1 MTTDLGTTTRLKRIS
16 EPERLATL
24 HSLHVLD
31 TEPDSVYD
39 ELVALAADICNV
51 PISLI
56 SLIDTDRQWFKANKG
71 LPGITETSR
80 DIAFCTHAL
89 EVDTILEVQNAVD
102 DARFTNN
109 PLVTGEPNICF
120 YAGAPLRLSNGAV
133 VGTLCVIDRK
143 PGQLSNRQRKSL
155 QALAN
160 TASSLLESR
169 RTTVVLAEERMR
181 LAATIEGTGA
191 GTWEWNIQTGE
202 FRSND
207 QFKSISGKPECEW
220 SDIQQWASLIHPDDI
235 LKSSAIADQHFKGE
249 NSRFECELRI
259 KHKDNSWTWVL
270 DSGQVVS
277 STDSGEPEW
286 MFGTR
291 LDINN
296 RNMQAEALKNA
307 HERIQLATEGGQIG
321 VWDWDIESNIFSWDD
336 KMYDLYGLPANS
348 AYRRSGKV
356 TYKKWINY
364 LHPCDR
370 VATTEVIDH
379 ALKFAAHYDSD
390 YRLLAKDGSIRYLR
404 STGKISRNKE
414 GKATRLLGVTWDAT
428 PIRRLSNQ
436 LLEQHDLLRVTLNSI
451 ADAVITTDAEG
462 RINWLNPAAE
472 ILTGWPVHEA
482 QGQPLANVFKV
493 IIEETRESAPD
504 PIFTILKLNA
514 VSALPAQS
522 ILITRNGT
530 EIGIENSASPI
541 KSSDE
546 ILLGVVLTFRDVT
559 EKRRLS
565 RQLGY
570 RASHDSLTDLINR
583 SEFENRL
590 KKTFT
595 SSQIY
600 NSKNVLMYIDLD
612 RFKLINDACGHA
624 VGDEVLQNVAKL
636 LSQHIRASDTL
647 ARIGGDEFAVI
658 LENCTCD
665 HAHHIASDICREV
678 NEFRFLHNGKRLRIG
693 TSIGMVPLDKRWESI
708 QAVLQAADT
717 SCYAAKEAG
726 RNRVQI
732 WYDTDTAIRA
742 RRDDLQ
748 WASRLEHA
756 LDFDQFQLYAQR
768 IENLEGKN
776 EGLHAEVLIRLRND
790 EGMIVEPNA
799 FIPSA
804 ERFQMASRLDHWM
817 LNRVINSL
825 RQMKNI
831 STVSM
836 LSINLS
842 DQSVGDQVF
851 QKDTIA
857 LLRQAGKNICHRL
870 CLEITET
877 AAVTNIADASSF
889 IKQAHELGVQLTN
902 DALDEATVRCFVDV
916 AQVLGLTTVAKYVS
930 TPEIAE
936 RTTELGVNYAQG
948 FSAKTNTGID

>member
-1 MTTDLGTTTRLKRIS
+1 L
-16 EPERLATL
+16 
-24 HSLHVLD
+24 
-31 TEPDSVYD
+31 
-39 ELVALAADICNV
+39 ADICNV

-522 ILITRNGT
+522 ILI
-530 EIGIENSASPI
+530 
-541 KSSDE
+541 
-546 ILLGVVLTFRDVT
+546 
-559 EKRRLS
+559 
-565 RQLGY
+565 
-570 RASHDSLTDLINR
+570 LTDLINR

-889 IKQAHELGVQLTN
+889 IKQAHELGVP
-902 DALDEATVRCFVDV
+902 
-916 AQVLGLTTVAKYVS
+916 KYVS

-948 FSAKTNTGID
+948 FLFHQPEPIEKLLKPQSRQTPELTSRRQAVS